1 MFLLSIIE
9 DKLKTAP
16 EQFDRNANDVL
27 IEQIELK
34 YANKVLL
41 NVGLCICFFDF
52 VEIGDPY
59 LYPGE
64 GCSIQQ
70 VKFRLV
76 VFRPFVGEILTG
88 KIASSNKDG
97 VKLSLEFF
105 DDVLV
110 PSSLLQTPSSFN
122 PSTGLWTWKYGED
135 QESEFVM
142 DVGEEVRFRVRT
154 IHFTGLTMT
163 AKGVT
168 ATTTSESQ
176 EVPTIKNEK
185 KLGTK
190 QDENNVPIT
199 TVRRRSSSIGLSN
212 DDEVPAAMEV
222 VGCMND
228 FGLGLISWW

>member
-1 MFLLSIIE
+1 MFLLSVVE
-9 DKLKTAP
+9 DKLKTVP
-16 EQFDRNANDVL
+16 DQFDRTPTDVL

-41 NVGLCICFFDF
+41 NVGLCISFYDF

-70 VKFRLV
+70 VKFRLI

-88 KIASSNKDG
+88 KISSSNKDG

-110 PSSLLQTPSSFN
+110 PSSLLQSPSTFN
-122 PSTGLWTWKYGED
+122 AATGLWTWKYGED
-135 QESEFVM
+135 QDSEFVM

-176 EVPTIKNEK
+176 EMPTIKTEK
-185 KLGTK
+185 KNGK
-190 QDENNVPIT
+190 QGDEVPQA
-199 TVRRRSSSIGLSN
+199 TVRRRSSSIGLSSE
-212 DDEVPAAMEV
+212 DEVPAAMQV
-222 VGCMND
+222 IGCMND
-228 FGLGLISWW
+228 FGLGLIGWW